1 MNRHHEFRQAF
12 ALPHAPLRRAAFRDS
27 FCLEVGDLD
36 INTMAEI
43 GMPGAGLVLQVK
55 ALLSEELGLPPD
67 IGDSEGIF
75 SGGYLQ
81 SIDVVTIILLLRE
94 KFAVVVRP
102 DEVNLR
108 NFDSIALISNF
119 IERERNRPAAS
130 ATIH

>member
-1 MNRHHEFRQAF
+1 MN
-12 ALPHAPLRRAAFRDS
+12 
-27 FCLEVGDLD
+27 LD
-36 INTMAEI
+36 INTMPGI
-43 GMPGAGLVLQVK
+43 GMPSAGLARQVK
-55 ALLSEELGLPPD
+55 ALLSDELGLPPD
-67 IGDSEGIF
+67 IEDSEGIF

-102 DEVNLR
+102 DEVSLG

-119 IERERNRPAAS
+119 IERERNRPAAD